1 MAKLFSHSRG
11 RACFL
16 PRSNCVFKGPVL
28 EGFADYAATAM
39 VVYRKET
46 ADGPRIPM
54 GMLEIESHGNLEG
67 MTFPAHAMEAGDMKD
82 VQCMIYFKY
91 RLHRKTKQGKV
102 GDTLGELVKQ
112 ITEVDAKDPAVVKPD
127 GCDHI
132 DVVFGKFDPTKVP
145 KAELAKHDAME
156 ESEDVKGEYT
166 CTGYRSYLV
175 KNDLPEDA
183 PFCDFSGIQIK
194 EKCKEGIFPQLNA
207 HVNLRKFYGPEGAGM
222 KLLNRPTPGPGVEA
236 YLKKKGLKPDDFFFT
251 KQAAKE
257 KDFFSSFPMLPKT
270 DKEFEKL
277 NNEMLSVPDHP
288 ADLTQKG
295 KTYTVPKGKRYRPGY
310 QANGHGAIASGKP
323 LRWPSPVDPLT
334 KKAPFTICD
343 VLYNVQHEINMQP
356 YELQNSKG
364 EGDFAGAEKNFW

>member
-1 MAKLFSHSRG
+1 
-11 RACFL
+11 
-16 PRSNCVFKGPVL
+16 
-28 EGFADYAATAM
+28 
-39 VVYRKET
+39 
-46 ADGPRIPM
+46 
-54 GMLEIESHGNLEG
+54 
-67 MTFPAHAMEAGDMKD
+67 
-82 VQCMIYFKY
+82 
-91 RLHRKTKQGKV
+91 
-102 GDTLGELVKQ
+102 
-112 ITEVDAKDPAVVKPD
+112 
-127 GCDHI
+127 
-132 DVVFGKFDPTKVP
+132 
-145 KAELAKHDAME
+145 
-156 ESEDVKGEYT
+156 
-166 CTGYRSYLV
+166 
-175 KNDLPEDA
+175 
-183 PFCDFSGIQIK
+183 
-194 EKCKEGIFPQLNA
+194 
-207 HVNLRKFYGPEGAGM
+207 M

-295 KTYTVPKGKRYRPGY
+295 KTYTVPKGKRYRPGF

-334 KKAPFTICD
+334 KKTPFTICD

-364 EGDFAGAEKNFW
+364 EGDFAGAEKNFWNWLPKFMVTQDIMKQAHVRDQEGVKGAQCMCPARSTKWAIGDDVNPKTGKTNTEACWMDPRGTEIPMYYDCPKELRTGKGKKLKMPGCSYFGLVELRAYPHAGITQPLVYGLRADQKILQSGDDLGPLEKLDKSEAAASKDLLVRINKFTENMKKFYAKVMTKDALPGAAAAGETPLQSNK